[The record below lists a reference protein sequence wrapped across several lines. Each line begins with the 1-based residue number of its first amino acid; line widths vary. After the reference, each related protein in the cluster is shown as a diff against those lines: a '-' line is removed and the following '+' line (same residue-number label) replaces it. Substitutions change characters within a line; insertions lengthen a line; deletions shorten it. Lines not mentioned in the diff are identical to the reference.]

1 LQDYS
6 RLTGSRSARCPA
18 SDPSTCFSAQ
28 CAKLPLPFQPSRV
41 RAGPCTRGSF
51 STSRPSCKTVPP
63 AVKLTFPLIP
73 PPLQHVL
80 AAGSMPVS
88 LCTCLVCRPC
98 CQAVRSALPY
108 LAAAAAPRVHRAG
121 PVTVAW
127 WRFAA
132 ILAQVCSEP
141 PQYVPYCNEAGEIR
155 LRRSPNFQ
163 FCTLPHITAT
173 ISIGI
178 LQNFREE

>member
-18 SDPSTCFSAQ
+18 SDPPTCFSAQ

-51 STSRPSCKTVPP
+51 STSRPPCKTVPP

-73 PPLQHVL
+73 PPLQLVL

-108 LAAAAAPRVHRAG
+108 LAAAAAPGFIALDQL
-121 PVTVAW
+121 P
-127 WRFAA
+127 WRGGNSLPSWRKSAP
-132 ILAQVCSEP
+132 S
-141 PQYVPYCNEAGEIR
+141 
-155 LRRSPNFQ
+155 LRNTCP
-163 FCTLPHITAT
+163 IAT
-173 ISIGI
+173 RRGKFVSDARQISSFVRC
-178 LQNFREE
+178 LT